1 MTEDRTLDDVL
12 DRVVGAA
19 SGATYRRRRDG
30 DQPLD
35 ADSEG
40 MRELLGV
47 DPESLDGND
56 RGWLDVVHP
65 DDRGDVRD
73 AVADLAPGERVD
85 ATYRVRHDGG
95 DHLRREGGEYRW
107 VRDRGTVPE
116 DAPDALEGVLF
127 DVTDERTEIADL
139 EDDSQLLDGIFESIP
154 VHLFVKDTDGV
165 HLRVSDQREMGESLV
180 GKTDLEVEGKHE
192 DAKRS
197 AYEDDLRVI
206 ETGEPILDQE
216 EYLSEFDQWNLTS
229 KVPRTDDDGEVVG
242 LIGVARDI
250 TERKRA
256 EQELEQKTERLAEFA
271 DVVSHD
277 IKNPLT
283 VADGRL
289 ELAAATGDPEHVE
302 EVVEALDRADAIVD
316 DVLALSRRS
325 DVELDRE
332 PVSLR
337 AISRGAGHSVSAPR
351 ADISLP
357 PDVEIV
363 ADRSQLRRLLE
374 NLFKNAVQHGR
385 PDVSIDV
392 VVTDDGFAVEDDGP
406 GIPPEE
412 RERVFETA
420 YTTHEDGTGF
430 GLSIVREVADAHGW
444 SVSVCEGS
452 AGGARF
458 EITGVERADAA
469 DQKPDA
475 DADDRHPDEPGA

>member
-1 MTEDRTLDDVL
+1 MTGDRTLDDVL
-12 DRVVGAA
+12 DRVAGAA

-30 DQPLD
+30 DQPLRS
-35 ADSEG
+35 ACEG
-40 MRELLGV
+40 WCELLGV
-47 DPESLDGND
+47 EPEALDGTD

-65 DDRGDVRD
+65 DDRKDVRD
-73 AVADLAPGERVD
+73 AVANLSSGERVD
-85 ATYRVRHDGG
+85 ATYRVRRDGG
-95 DHLRREGGEYRW
+95 DDRPRCEGGEYRW
-107 VRDRGTVPE
+107 IRDRGIVPE
-116 DAPDALEGVLF
+116 DDPDTIEGVLF
-127 DVTDERTEIADL
+127 DVTDEREEIADL
-139 EDDSQLLDGIFESIP
+139 EEDSQLLDGILESIP
-154 VHLFVKDTDGV
+154 VHLFVKDADGV

-180 GKTDLEVEGKHE
+180 GKTDLEVEGRHE

-197 AYEDDLRVI
+197 AYEDDLQVI
-206 ETGEPILDQE
+206 EAGEPILDQE

-229 KVPRTDDDGEVVG
+229 KVPWTDDDGEVVG

-256 EQELEQKTERLAEFA
+256 EQELERKTERLAEFA

-283 VADGRL
+283 VANGRL
-289 ELAAATGDPEHVE
+289 ELAAATGEAEHVE
-302 EVVEALDRADAIVD
+302 EVVEALNRADAIVD
-316 DVLALSRRS
+316 DVLALSRHG
-325 DVELDRE
+325 DAELDPG

-357 PDVEIV
+357 PDVDVV

-374 NLFKNAVQHGR
+374 NLFTNAVQHGC

-392 VVTDDGFAVEDDGP
+392 AVTNDGFTVADDGP

-444 SVSVCEGS
+444 SVSIGES
-452 AGGARF
+452 EAGGARLD
-458 EITGVERADAA
+458 ISGVERADAD

-475 DADDRHPDEPGA
+475 